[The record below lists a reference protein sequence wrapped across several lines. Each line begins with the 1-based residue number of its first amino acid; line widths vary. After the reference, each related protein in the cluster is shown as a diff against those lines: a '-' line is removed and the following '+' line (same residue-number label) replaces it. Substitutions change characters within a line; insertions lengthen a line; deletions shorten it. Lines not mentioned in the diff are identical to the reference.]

1 MKTWMKLAGTGV
13 LAIAAVFS
21 AAAAIGGITGD
32 AGADAAGSE
41 AEGSLI
47 WPETMEDAEFI
58 LREYDGC
65 VAVVAAGERSPMTMT
80 DIAVKS
86 LREADRALLSAGL
99 PASSKDEVLT
109 LLEDL
114 GS

>member
-1 MKTWMKLAGTGV
+1 M
-13 LAIAAVFS
+13 
-21 AAAAIGGITGD
+21 
-32 AGADAAGSE
+32 
-41 AEGSLI
+41 
-47 WPETMEDAEFI
+47 

-65 VAVVAAGERSPMTMT
+65 VAVFAVGESKPVTTT
-80 DIAVKS
+80 DINVRT

-99 PASSKDEVLT
+99 PAADKDEVLT

>member
-1 MKTWMKLAGTGV
+1 MKLWMKLAGCGIMT
-13 LAIAAVFS
+13 AAAVCCAS
-21 AAAAIGGITGD
+21 AAISGITGD
-32 AGADAAGSE
+32 VSAEEDAG
-41 AEGSLI
+41 EGVLD
-47 WPETMEDAEFI
+47 WPLAIEDAEFV

-65 VAVVAAGERSPMTMT
+65 VGESKPVTTT
-80 DIAVKS
+80 DINVRT

-99 PASSKDEVLT
+99 PAADKDEVLT

>member
-1 MKTWMKLAGTGV
+1 MKMWMKLAGTIT
-13 LAIAAVFS
+13 LSLAAVWS
-21 AAAAIGGITGD
+21 ATAAIGGITG
-32 AGADAAGSE
+32 AHGEEPSSGE
-41 AEGSLI
+41 LKVE
-47 WPETMEDAEFI
+47 WPTTMEDAQFV

-65 VAVVAAGERSPMTMT
+65 VAVFAVGESKPVTT
-80 DIAVKS
+80 PDINVRT

-99 PASSKDEVLT
+99 PAADKDEVLT

>member
-1 MKTWMKLAGTGV
+1 MKLWMKLAGCGIMTV
-13 LAIAAVFS
+13 AAVCCAS
-21 AAAAIGGITGD
+21 AAISGITGYV
-32 AGADAAGSE
+32 S
-41 AEGSLI
+41 AEEDSGEGVLD
-47 WPETMEDAEFI
+47 WPLAIEDAEFV

-65 VAVVAAGERSPMTMT
+65 VAVFAVGESKPVTTT
-80 DIAVKS
+80 DINVRT

-99 PASSKDEVLT
+99 PAADKDEVLT